1 MNATIPTPPTGTAI
15 ASNTPARPTG
25 IRRRLVA
32 ALLAGSILASGGLAF
47 AAVNDDAPRPLAATE
62 QPIVRD
68 PGYADLVEKVA
79 PAVVAVGTERSAPVA
94 RPGDP
99 RVRRGLVP
107 AGLGSGFV
115 VDPSGLVVTNNHVI
129 DGADQVHVTLADGR
143 RLQARI
149 VGTDE
154 RTDIALLQVEAGGP
168 LPHVALGDSDRVRV
182 GDRIVAVGNPFG
194 LGGTVT
200 AGIVSARNRDIRNG
214 PDAEFLQLDAAINS
228 GNSGGPTFDVHG
240 RVIGINTAILSPS
253 GGSVGI
259 GFAIPSN
266 QARAVI
272 EQLRTRGS
280 VERGWIGV
288 SIQPVTPD
296 MVPDLGLDRATGVLI
311 GQVTRG
317 GPAMR
322 AGLRPGDVIVAVD
335 GKAVETPRDV
345 TRPVAAA
352 APGTTVA
359 VTVWRDGADRTL
371 SVTVGASEAP
381 VARAAA
387 APRG

>member
-1 MNATIPTPPTGTAI
+1 MRTQTVPT
-15 ASNTPARPTG
+15 RP
-25 IRRRLVA
+25 RLVRRLAA
-32 ALLAGSILASGGLAF
+32 ALLAGSILAGGGLAI
-47 AAVNDDAPRPLAATE
+47 AAGNDDRPAPLAATA
-62 QPIVRD
+62 QPIIRD

-79 PAVVAVGTERSAPVA
+79 PAVVTVGTERTAPVR

-99 RVRRGLVP
+99 QVRRGLVP

-115 VDPSGLVVTNNHVI
+115 VDPTGLIVTNNHVI

-143 RLQARI
+143 RLPARI

-154 RTDIALLQVEAGGP
+154 RTDIALLQVEAGAP
-168 LPHVALGDSDRVRV
+168 LPHVAFGDSDRVRV
-182 GDRIVAVGNPFG
+182 GDRVLAVGNPFG

-200 AGIVSARNRDIRNG
+200 SGIVSARNRDIRSG

-228 GNSGGPTFDVHG
+228 GNSGGPTFDVFG

-259 GFAIPSN
+259 GFAIPAN
-266 QARAVI
+266 QAKAVI

-296 MVPDLGLDRATGVLI
+296 MVADLGLDRPTGLLVA
-311 GQVTRG
+311 QVTRG

-335 GKAVETPRDV
+335 GKEVETARDV
-345 TRPVAAA
+345 TRKVAAA
-352 APGTTVA
+352 APGTTVPLTVWREGQEKTLA
-359 VTVWRDGADRTL
+359 VTVR
-371 SVTVGASEAP
+371 SSEAP